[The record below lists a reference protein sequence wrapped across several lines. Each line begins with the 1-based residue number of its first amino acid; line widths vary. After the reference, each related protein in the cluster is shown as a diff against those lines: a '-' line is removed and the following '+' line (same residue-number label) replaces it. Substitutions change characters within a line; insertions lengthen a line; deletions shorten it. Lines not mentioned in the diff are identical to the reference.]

1 MEKSHKEI
9 PLIYIYIYARIKK
22 NLSGTP
28 FVRPSYLLEILKRVC
43 RIPQILHYPILQEM
57 ERFEL
62 IKRINKQSWE
72 VLNNKCTNKLQKYP
86 FKPERGSW
94 DLNQLYNI
102 DIFIIDKNIH
112 ISVLHV
118 SFFN

>member
-1 MEKSHKEI
+1 MKKPPKEI

-28 FVRPSYLLEILKRVC
+28 FIRPSFLLEILKRIC

-57 ERFEL
+57 EKFEL

-72 VLNNKCTNKLQKYP
+72 VLNNNCINKLKRYH
-86 FKPERGSW
+86 FKPERRPW
-94 DLNQLYNI
+94 D
-102 DIFIIDKNIH
+102 
-112 ISVLHV
+112 
-118 SFFN
+118 